1 MIIIIM
7 VVLMAR
13 GPRREHKNN
22 RLWFKCNLKLG
33 HLMFEVGDL
42 GRLQRIIKEL
52 LRQALARDG
61 SKEMDGWVGVG
72 GVGGGVVHSSSQT
85 RCVSYLIAHNN
96 AIRPCHTSQSIPLA
110 LNVCV

>member
-1 MIIIIM
+1 MCVLIVMMVMMITMMIIM
-7 VVLMAR
+7 VVLVVC
-13 GPRREHKNN
+13 GSRREHKNN

-61 SKEMDGWVGVG
+61 SEKMDDWVGVG
-72 GVGGGVVHSSSQT
+72 RGGEG
-85 RCVSYLIAHNN
+85 A
-96 AIRPCHTSQSIPLA
+96 
-110 LNVCV
+110 